1 MKDMNEITAK
11 VGKDGANAAAVNPG
25 GWWSKTF
32 LIQDDTQNSW
42 VVEADSMSD
51 AIEELIE
58 SPHGV
63 GFHIKGSEN
72 ASYGWP
78 NENDPGEP
86 ESWTDLDGT
95 VITDPKIGKYLS
107 HPSVSG
113 DGTYYDDSSMY
124 VEELDPKLCVY
135 VGEGLPK
142 KGLNAT
148 QYNVWQDLDEDTKE
162 VLMEVKLSEDPI
174 DIAVK
179 VHELAKEKYKSLG
192 FENALAYMR
201 REYGADA
208 SVLFKLAGK
217 AVAGLDCNS
226 DIFNEYKDEFNR
238 IRNKAQVLRDPTCY
252 VTLLKD
258 LEGVPYYRFTHNQDY
273 ATKHYSDI
281 KDAPVSV
288 QFTFERLLV
297 ELKEKN
303 RTNK

>member
-1 MKDMNEITAK
+1 MNKITAK
-11 VGKDGANAAAVNPG
+11 VNKDGANSAAVNPG
-25 GWWSKTF
+25 GWWGNTF
-32 LIQDDTQNSW
+32 LIQDDVQNRW
-42 VVEADSMSD
+42 VVEADTMSD
-51 AIEELIE
+51 AIEEFIE
-58 SPHGV
+58 SPHGI
-63 GFHIKGSEN
+63 GFHITGSEK
-72 ASYGWP
+72 ASYGWLD
-78 NENDPGEP
+78 ENDAGEP
-86 ESWTDLDGT
+86 DSWTDLNGT

-113 DGTYYDDSSMY
+113 DGTYYDDSSMH
-124 VEELDPKLCVY
+124 VAELDPKLCVY
-135 VGEGLPK
+135 VGEALPK
-142 KGLNAT
+142 RGLNAT
-148 QYNVWQDLDEDTKE
+148 QYTVWADLDEDTKE

-192 FENALAYMR
+192 FGNALDHME

-226 DIFNEYKDEFNR
+226 DIFNEYKEEFNK

-258 LEGVPYYRFTHNQDY
+258 LEGAPYYRFTHNQDY

-288 QFTFERLLV
+288 QFTFERLLE

-303 RTNK
+303 QPNE